1 MSPNREKRNDF
12 HRYLCDRFG
21 MPGEAL
27 YMGVLGFIAIF
38 INGGA
43 AYLLK
48 YPLLFPSLAPTVF
61 HIFRSPLD
69 AGASPRNT
77 ITGHF
82 VGLIVGFISLA
93 VFGLLNTPSVIQE
106 GATLPHIWAAALSLA
121 VAEGILISFNRP
133 HPPAATTTLLVSL
146 QVIQRV
152 ALACGRN
159 STSDRHLLDPQPFT
173 WRAGAAMVPARSV
186 RRLGPDLRPLGP

>member
-1 MSPNREKRNDF
+1 MRVDATNLHK
-12 HRYLCDRFG
+12 YLCEKFG

-38 INGGA
+38 VNGGA

-69 AGASPRNT
+69 KGSSPRNT

-82 VGLIVGFISLA
+82 VGLIVGFVSLA
-93 VFGLLNTPSVIQE
+93 IFGLLNTS
-106 GATLPHIWAAALSLA
+106 
-121 VAEGILISFNRP
+121 
-133 HPPAATTTLLVSL
+133 
-146 QVIQRV
+146 
-152 ALACGRN
+152 
-159 STSDRHLLDPQPFT
+159 
-173 WRAGAAMVPARSV
+173 RA
-186 RRLGPDLRPLGP
+186 

>member
-1 MSPNREKRNDF
+1 MASNENRRNDL
-12 HRYLCDRFG
+12 HNYLCDRFG

-69 AGASPRNT
+69 KGASPRNT

-82 VGLIVGFISLA
+82 VGLVVGFVSLA
-93 VFGLLNTPSVIQE
+93 IFGLLNTPSVLRE
-106 GATLPHIWAAALSLA
+106 GVTFPHIFAAALSLA
-121 VAEGILISFNRP
+121 VAEAILISFNRP

-146 QVIQRV
+146 GIFKSFSGLLS
-152 ALACGRN
+152 LAGGI
-159 STSDRHLLDPQPFT
+159 LLLT
-173 WRAGAAMVPARSV
+173 ITCWVLNRSLGVPVPIWSPRDQSE
-186 RRLGPDLRPLGP
+186 G

>member
-133 HPPAATTTLLVSL
+133 HPPAAATTLLVSL
-146 QVIQRV
+146 GIFKSFTELLS
-152 ALACGRN
+152 LAGGI
-159 STSDRHLLDPQPFT
+159 LLLTITCWILNRSLGVPVPLWSPRDP
-173 WRAGAAMVPARSV
+173 SE
-186 RRLGPDLRPLGP
+186 D